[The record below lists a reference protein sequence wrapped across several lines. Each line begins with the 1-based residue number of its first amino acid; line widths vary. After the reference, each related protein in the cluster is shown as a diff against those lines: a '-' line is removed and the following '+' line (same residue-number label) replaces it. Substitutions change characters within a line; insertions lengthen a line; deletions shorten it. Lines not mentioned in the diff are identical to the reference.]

1 MQLDF
6 LLLKTCGVIHFY
18 YLFCGNRL
26 LAKALRSYDLL
37 AKHLDTAIN
46 LDELC
51 PVLLLV
57 KD

>member
-1 MQLDF
+1 MTL
-6 LLLKTCGVIHFY
+6 T
-18 YLFCGNRL
+18 
-26 LAKALRSYDLL
+26 SYDLL
-37 AKHLDTAIN
+37 IKHLDGAIN